1 MGYEHSITLPGFFDS
16 SVHKRVVNIADGDRQ
31 VELTLGK
38 NDTLVTFTA
47 NNKDISYTYTDYDI
61 KGKVV
66 GGGELVEIEPP
77 ATPEPVLAPEIA
89 QEAPTNVLPPVPPE
103 IVEGNGVLAPAS
115 DV

>member
-16 SVHKRVVNIADGDRQ
+16 SVYKRVVNIVDGDRQ

-77 ATPEPVLAPEIA
+77 ALNLIEPLPEIA
-89 QEAPTNVLPPVPPE
+89 PEAPTNVLPPVPPE
-103 IVEGNGVLAPAS
+103 VIEGNVVLTPAS